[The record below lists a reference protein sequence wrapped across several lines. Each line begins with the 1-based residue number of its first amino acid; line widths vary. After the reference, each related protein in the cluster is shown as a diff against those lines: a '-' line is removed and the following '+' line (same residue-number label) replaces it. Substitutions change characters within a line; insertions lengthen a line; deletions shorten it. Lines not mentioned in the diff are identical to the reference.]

1 MRNCAAP
8 VRCTTTAD
16 LKTSER
22 GRWRFHP
29 STAIVRLEESIMQ
42 QTAFFVGVDVSK
54 ATLRCAVHGRAAGQE
69 LANEDGAIRAWLASL
84 PAHTMIASE
93 STGRYHQLL
102 VQLAHASGRAAFVLN
117 ARDVFFYAKALG
129 ARGKTDRTDA
139 QIIARY
145 LAEHHRSLKPWVPA
159 SAVQTRLHELLR
171 CRAAVANK
179 RSALRQVLRGV
190 DELGAQATL
199 MDGRFDELLH
209 EIDARV
215 AQLLEQD
222 QQLSLKCAALR
233 SITGV
238 GQLGSALLGALF
250 SRIPFSNA
258 DAVVAYSGLDP
269 RPNDSGA
276 KTGRRRVSK
285 RGSPQLRRQMYL
297 SAFAASHSK
306 ALGPLY
312 RSIKARGFAPT
323 QALVILA
330 RKLLR
335 VAWAVWKSGQAF
347 NPSLLGGANACPRT

>member
-1 MRNCAAP
+1 
-8 VRCTTTAD
+8 
-16 LKTSER
+16 
-22 GRWRFHP
+22 
-29 STAIVRLEESIMQ
+29 MQ
-42 QTAFFVGVDVSK
+42 QTEFYVGVDVSK
-54 ATLRCAVHGRAAGQE
+54 ATLRCAVHGRAGGQE
-69 LANEDGAIRAWLASL
+69 LANEGNAIRAWLAGL
-84 PAHTMIASE
+84 PAQALIATE
-93 STGRYHQLL
+93 STGRYHQVL
-102 VQLAHASGRAAFVLN
+102 VQLAHASGRTAFVLN

-139 QIIARY
+139 QVIARY

-159 SAVQTRLHELLR
+159 SALQARLHELLR

-179 RSALRQVLRGV
+179 RSALGQALRGV
-190 DELGAQATL
+190 SELGSQAAV
-199 MDGRFDELLH
+199 MDRHFDELLH

-215 AQLLEQD
+215 VELLEQD
-222 QQLSLKCAALR
+222 RQLGLRGAALR
-233 SITGV
+233 TITGI
-238 GQLGSALLGALF
+238 GLLGSALLGALF
-250 SRIPFSNA
+250 SRIPFSSA

-312 RSIKARGFAPT
+312 RSIKARGFEPT

-335 VAWAVWKSGQAF
+335 VAWAVWKSGQPF
-347 NPSLLGGANACPRT
+347 DPSLVGGANACPRT